1 MKSVSFLAPL
11 LLALL
16 VLPACG
22 PSYQPKQLKHLQ
34 TQTSVFE
41 STQDG
46 VLLRVHPLSKK
57 ESDALFDGRG
67 YYLLRNKN
75 PLQAI
80 QITVFN
86 KTEHPYILN
95 PEMIDLSLVT
105 TEHVIHTIE
114 YDRTAQTVV
123 PLFIGTMAII
133 ARNAA
138 AGDSKFDQQCAT
150 ADSVVIG
157 AGTAAAAASGNQGAK
172 NANDLLADDV
182 AEKMLS
188 ADGLVIKP
196 FEKISTIIVVEKD
209 MMRPAFMLSLQKA
222 DQSLLTYEVIL

>member
-1 MKSVSFLAPL
+1 MKTVSRLGTL

-16 VLPACG
+16 ALPACG

-34 TQTSVFE
+34 TQGSAFE
-41 STQDG
+41 QTQDG
-46 VLLRVHPLSKK
+46 VLIRVHALSKK

-86 KTEHPYILN
+86 KTDHAYILN
-95 PEMIDLSLVT
+95 PEMIDLTLV
-105 TEHVIHTIE
+105 EPAQVIHAIE

-123 PLFIGTMAII
+123 PLFLGTMAII

-138 AGDSKFDQQCAT
+138 AGDSRYDQNCAT

-157 AGTAAAAASGNQGAK
+157 AGTAAAAASGNQQAK
-172 NANDLLADDV
+172 NANELLADDV
-182 AEKMLS
+182 QEKMLS

-209 MMRPAFMLSLQKA
+209 MMRPAFMLSLQKG